1 MALSSGARLGVYEV
15 TALVGVG
22 GMGEVYRA
30 RDNRLG
36 RDVAL
41 KILPAEFLHDADRV
55 ARFQREA
62 HVLASLNHPNI
73 AAIYGLDETDG
84 ATALVLEFVEG
95 PTLADRIAQGPLPV
109 DEALAIARQIAD
121 AVSAAHEQGVVHRDL
136 KPANVK
142 VRPDGTVKV
151 LDFGLA
157 KALDPAIGSAGLSSG
172 VSSTM
177 TSPAVR
183 TGAGIILGTAAYMSP
198 EQAKGRPVD
207 KRSDIWAFGCV
218 LYEMLSGR
226 RAFDSDE
233 VSGTLASVLAREP
246 NWTALPATLP
256 LPLREILK
264 RSLVKD
270 RQQRVKDISVIQFLL
285 DEASQRAPAEEPV
298 TTARAQSAGTARQA
312 TTLLFATALG
322 AAITYAGMTM
332 ITRTP
337 SPRVARLSIN
347 TTGSTSLSGTPNSA
361 RMFVISPDGA
371 HLAFVGGRDSRLF
384 VRSLDRLEPAP
395 LSSTVGVRS
404 PFFSPDSEWIGYF
417 DRAIRKVAVNGGA
430 ASLIGPEPPTGAA
443 SGTWGEDGTIVV
455 ASNPG
460 AGSGLWKISADGGKP
475 MPLTTPDAGRGEL
488 AHAWPRFLPGGQAV
502 LFTVLRGSLVVD
514 ENSRIAV
521 LDLRSG
527 ERKDLVSGGSCAYYM
542 PSGYLVYGRAGALE
556 AVGFDTGR
564 HEVVGSPAPLIADV
578 SMRSNGACDFDLS
591 AEGTL
596 VYLNASTRSPR
607 RTLTWVD
614 RNGREQR
621 INAPP
626 AGYTTLRLSPDETR
640 VAMDIDDG
648 QKRDIWILDLTREV
662 IQRLTNDLSQN
673 VVPIWTPDGR
683 SVVYS
688 AGPAG
693 KGNLYRQPADG
704 SGAPERLTQSPNGQ
718 YPSAVLPDNR
728 VLFRE
733 EIGSDRDL
741 MVVALEGDRKPTPI
755 VQTRFAEM
763 NGEVSP
769 DGRWLAY
776 QANDSGQFQIY
787 IRPFPN
793 VEQGRSLVST
803 GGGIR
808 PAWSRNGR
816 ELFYFSADGAL
827 MAVPV
832 NAGVTWYAGKPVKVL
847 DRGYVGE
854 GEMGARSFDV
864 SADGKRFLM
873 IREDPSLDSGIE
885 IGSLVVVLNW
895 ATELRSK
902 VQVAKP

>member
-1 MALSSGARLGVYEV
+1 VALSSGARLGTYEV
-15 TALVGVG
+15 TALVGMG

-30 RDNRLG
+30 RDTKLG

-41 KILPAEFLHDADRV
+41 KILPAEFVNDADRV

-62 HVLASLNHPNI
+62 QVLASLNHPNI

-84 ATALVLEFVEG
+84 AAALVLEFVEG
-95 PTLADRIAQGPLPV
+95 PTLADRIAQGPLPI
-109 DEALAIARQIAD
+109 DDALAIARQIAE
-121 AVSAAHEQGVVHRDL
+121 AISAAHEQGVVHRDL
-136 KPANVK
+136 KPANIK
-142 VRPDGTVKV
+142 LRPDGTVKV

-157 KALDPAIGSAGLSSG
+157 KALDPAIGPTGPSPGDSP
-172 VSSTM
+172 TM
-177 TSPAVR
+177 TSPAMR
-183 TGAGIILGTAAYMSP
+183 TGVGIILGTAAYMSP
-198 EQAKGRPVD
+198 EQARGRQAD

-226 RAFDSDE
+226 RAFDGEE
-233 VSGTLASVLAREP
+233 VSETLASVLAREP
-246 NWTALPATLP
+246 NWTALPGALP
-256 LPLREILK
+256 LPLRDLLK
-264 RSLVKD
+264 RSLAKD
-270 RQQRVKDISVIQFLL
+270 RQQRVKDISVVQFLL
-285 DEASQRAPAEEPV
+285 DEAARSNQEEGPAATAAAPARHV
-298 TTARAQSAGTARQA
+298 AA
-312 TTLLFATALG
+312 LLLAAALG
-322 AAITYAGMTM
+322 AAITYAGVSM

-337 SPRVARLSIN
+337 SARVARLSIN
-347 TTGSTSLSGTPNSA
+347 TTGSNSLSGTPNNA
-361 RMFVISPDGA
+361 RGFAISPDGA
-371 HLAFVGGRDSRLF
+371 HLTFVGGRDARLF
-384 VRSLDRLEPAP
+384 VRSLDRLEATP

-404 PFFSPDSEWIGYF
+404 PFFSPDSQWIGYF
-417 DRAIRKVAVNGGA
+417 DRAAIRKVSVAGGA

-460 AGSGLWKISADGGKP
+460 AGSGLWKIPANGGQP
-475 MPLTTPDAGRGEL
+475 MPLTRPDATRGEL

-542 PSGYLVYGRAGALE
+542 PSGYLVYGRASALE

-564 HEVVGSPAPLIADV
+564 QEVVGAPAPLIADV
-578 SMRSNGACDFDLS
+578 SMRNNGACDFDLS
-591 AEGTL
+591 TDGTL
-596 VYLNASTRSPR
+596 VYLNASSRSPR

-640 VAMDIDDG
+640 VAMDINDG

-704 SGAPERLTQSPNGQ
+704 SGSPERLTQSPNGE

-741 MVVALEGDRKPTPI
+741 MVVPLEGERQPAPI

-763 NGEVSP
+763 NGEVSR

-776 QANDSGQFQIY
+776 QANDSGQFEIY
-787 IRPFPN
+787 VRPFPN
-793 VEQGRSLVST
+793 VGEARSLVST
-803 GGGIR
+803 GGGIK
-808 PAWSRNGR
+808 PAWSHDGR

-832 NAGVTWYAGKPVKVL
+832 NARSTWYAGKPEKVF

-854 GEMGARSFDV
+854 GEGGARSFDV

-885 IGSLVVVLNW
+885 IGSLVIVLNW

-902 VQVAKP
+902 VQVARP